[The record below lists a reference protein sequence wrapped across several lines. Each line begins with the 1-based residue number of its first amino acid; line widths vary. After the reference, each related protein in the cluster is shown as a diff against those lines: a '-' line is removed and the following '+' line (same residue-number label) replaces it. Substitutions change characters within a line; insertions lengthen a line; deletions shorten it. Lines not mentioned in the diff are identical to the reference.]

1 MAESAKTKQSIEAF
15 KAYLSEVIKDKEAIH
30 LGEDG
35 NIYLAGVV
43 GIVQEVTQGLLPLY
57 LSRTLAQAAIITRKL
72 KAKNI
77 NYLTICSNKHNL
89 TDDEPRGEQMLFEW
103 GRSSD
108 LYPDKTEWLNLD
120 NHGNEPIM
128 IKSSFS
134 LVGKIRHRGW
144 PKGS

>member
-1 MAESAKTKQSIEAF
+1 MVESAKTKQSIEAF
-15 KAYLSEVIKDKEAIH
+15 KAYLSEAIKEKEAIH

-72 KAKNI
+72 KAQNI
-77 NYLTICSNKHNL
+77 NYLAICSNKHNL

-103 GRSSD
+103 GYSQD
-108 LYPDKTEWLNLD
+108 LYPDKPQWFDSESP
-120 NHGNEPIM
+120 PIM
-128 IKSSFS
+128 VKSSFS
-134 LVGKIRHRGW
+134 LVGRIRHRGW
-144 PKGS
+144 PLLSVER

>member
-1 MAESAKTKQSIEAF
+1 VAESAKKKQSIESF
-15 KAYLSEVIKDKEAIH
+15 KQFLSEAIKDKEAIH

-35 NIYLAGVV
+35 DIYLAGVV

-57 LSRTLAQAAIITRKL
+57 LSRTLAQAAMITRKL

-77 NYLTICSNKHNL
+77 NYLTIFSNKHNL

-103 GRSSD
+103 GYSSD
-108 LYPDKTEWLNLD
+108 FYPDKTEWLNLD
-120 NHGNEPIM
+120 NQGNGPIM

-144 PKGS
+144 PLS